1 MKNINVPNH
10 IAFSSEKALEGLL
23 GAGGFAVSRFDNEY
37 AVYDSVYSLLQGG
50 EDMSIIEKVM
60 DVPLGQPFISVH
72 DAFVKRMSPEGVQAI
87 LLHEEGHIAM
97 GHHVHYSEM
106 GHVLQHELEADAYAA
121 AKVGKSIVAKALEES
136 IRVIISYLGVPKEK
150 REDCFNH
157 VLNSENMKPRFDALK

>member
-72 DAFVKRMSPEGVQAI
+72 DAFVKRMSPEGVEAI
-87 LLHEEGHIAM
+87 LLHEEGHIAL
-97 GHHVHYSEM
+97 GHHAHYSEL

-121 AKVGKSIVAKALEES
+121 AKVGKSVVAAALQES
-136 IRVIISYLGVPKEK
+136 IKIIISYLGVPEGK
-150 REDCFNH
+150 REDCFKH